1 MHASM
6 PRVGGYYYATQY
18 LCSFSKLYVSTYLAN
33 GQVHSWYL
41 YNTYSDLL
49 SFVRYIFIL
58 FAFFSN
64 YRFFSSFVSEIN
76 QTKYPRAI
84 AVVSAVVSFWYNV
97 SISYRSRI
105 SNGQEMTTPAIC
117 NILVTY
123 LLSSI
128 QQ

>member
-1 MHASM
+1 M
-6 PRVGGYYYATQY
+6 PVCHVLGGYYYATQY

-49 SFVRYIFIL
+49 LFVRYIYL
-58 FAFFSN
+58 FHLPSSLIIDFSPL
-64 YRFFSSFVSEIN
+64 VSEIN
-76 QTKYPRAI
+76 QTKYPRSI